1 MPWALQSSAISLQ
14 DRHDGQ
20 GDCQPGIPGRVR
32 NRIQKDSGCSV
43 LGSLNLRLL

>member
-32 NRIQKDSGCSV
+32 NRIQKDFKYV
-43 LGSLNLRLL
+43 QPLVVWI